1 MIEIINA
8 TKILKGKTVLD
19 QINLQLQEGDFIL
32 LKGPNGCGKT
42 MLLRM
47 ICGLIT
53 PGSGEIKSDKAYT
66 CGVIIENPSFFEG
79 ETAKYNL
86 KYLASLN
93 HRITDLEID
102 RYLQMFDLFEER
114 NKKVRTFSLGMKQR
128 LALIQA
134 MMEDPDILLLDEP
147 FNAIDDENLE
157 NVYHILNEFHKRNKM
172 IVVASH
178 GDHSDKCEFNRVI
191 QMNRGKIKTD

>member
-1 MIEIINA
+1 
-8 TKILKGKTVLD
+8 
-19 QINLQLQEGDFIL
+19 
-32 LKGPNGCGKT
+32 
-42 MLLRM
+42 
-47 ICGLIT
+47 
-53 PGSGEIKSDKAYT
+53 
-66 CGVIIENPSFFEG
+66 
-79 ETAKYNL
+79 
-86 KYLASLN
+86 
-93 HRITDLEID
+93 
-102 RYLQMFDLFEER
+102 
-114 NKKVRTFSLGMKQR
+114 MKQR